1 LSVLLYFPRRGLCI
15 YYFLVVRITKAP
27 PYEVIYL
34 SHTAYECPRL
44 RYSVSRE
51 APEELKAGKDRK
63 DLTGNG
69 GAISPE

>member
-1 LSVLLYFPRRGLCI
+1 LSVLG
-15 YYFLVVRITKAP
+15 YYDCNARFISTIKAP

-34 SHTAYECPRL
+34 RHTPLECPRL

-51 APEELKAGKDRK
+51 APEEVNAGKDRK
-63 DLTGNG
+63 EETGNA